1 MTPVFTG
8 SHWGGGAGG
17 GGSLLI
23 QPHCISTIGARG
35 EARTQGPG
43 KHLSAVFPGSVA
55 SAAQAERTGAVP
67 GRLDGYQSAWLSGN
81 GLRCP
86 PACVSPD
93 TRPCGSREG
102 DPAEG
107 ASTTSGWRPGPVMGR
122 QEMRTGRGWGR
133 CFCDALAGQL
143 SGAVPEE
150 RCPSLL
156 NTERSRK
163 QRREKAVS
171 KLPAGLSFSGQ

>member
-8 SHWGGGAGG
+8 SHWGW
-17 GGSLLI
+17 GSLLI

-55 SAAQAERTGAVP
+55 SAAQAERTGAVL

-86 PACVSPD
+86 PACGSPD
-93 TRPCGSREG
+93 TRPCGFQEG
-102 DPAEG
+102 DPAEE
-107 ASTTSGWRPGPVMGR
+107 ASPTSGWRPGPVMGR
-122 QEMRTGRGWGR
+122 QEMQTGRGWGR
-133 CFCDALAGQL
+133 CFCDALGGQL
-143 SGAVPEE
+143 SGAVPESAAR
-150 RCPSLL
+150 RC
-156 NTERSRK
+156 
-163 QRREKAVS
+163 
-171 KLPAGLSFSGQ
+171 